1 MDISLDKPGF
11 GVVTT
16 DAEVHRSDPPRS
28 SGLSTTSSGESTRRL
43 CSKCHGRMSHL
54 FCMKCRGSECTL
66 DTRCN
71 GCISWT
77 EEEMI
82 RYVKLRKSLSSKSKR
97 SKSSPPRSIPLERDT
112 DEFNQ
117 SQLDSVQK
125 MINDSVTSMS
135 DKLMAKF
142 SSMMDH
148 FQSRQH
154 DIPLSSSSAVPGQS
168 ATRTEPASRLPTDRI
183 TCPAGHRFRKGH
195 EDTVPQED
203 ISMDETPET
212 PRHPP
217 GDAGE
222 PQELRRAPAFVRHH
236 QTGAG
241 FIPHVLDEDDDE
253 RLSEADEPQ
262 FEKSFGRLLNYV
274 QDRFPHSIPS
284 ATPREPPRCE
294 FENFFSTSENTPSAK
309 PILNLYP
316 RVNEIL
322 DSSADRAAQ
331 YARESKPLHRMLPLK
346 CRSVPVGDQPDFCL
360 ARLVNPDFS
369 RISRHKKVLRSRASS
384 MTLSDLER
392 LDQTSRSIIAG
403 QSQSFWLLSA
413 LLEQLK
419 DEGFKP
425 ADPNLFDQSITALSA
440 SLASQT
446 SLTSAMSGF
455 VTAKCRE
462 SYLAHA
468 SCPVGDS
475 VKREL
480 LVAPGTESLL
490 FNQPL
495 LEKVVSNIKEDSLI
509 SSTASLASLS
519 KAASRGRSGTSG
531 SGGSSS
537 PLDFSRPSTSGY
549 GKRSASW

>member
-1 MDISLDKPGF
+1 MDISLDRPGF

-28 SGLSTTSSGESTRRL
+28 SRSSTTSSGEATRRS
-43 CSKCHGRMSHL
+43 CSKCHGRMSSLSLDQHL
-54 FCMKCRGSECTL
+54 FCMKSRGSECTL

-71 GCISWT
+71 ECISWT

-97 SKSSPPRSIPLERDT
+97 SKSSPPRSIPQDRDT
-112 DEFNQ
+112 DQFNQ

-135 DKLMAKF
+135 DKLMANF
-142 SSMMDH
+142 SSMMDQ
-148 FQSRQH
+148 FQSRQP
-154 DIPLSSSSAVPGQS
+154 DLSYSFSSAVPGQS

-183 TCPAGHRFRKGH
+183 TCPAGRRFRKGH

-203 ISMDETPET
+203 VRVCDSMDETPET
-212 PRHPP
+212 PRHPQR
-217 GDAGE
+217 DAGE

-241 FIPHVLDEDDDE
+241 FISHSLDNEDDDE

-284 ATPREPPRCE
+284 AAPREPPRCE
-294 FENFFSTSENTPSAK
+294 FENFFSTSETTPSAK

-331 YARESKPLHRMLPLK
+331 YARESKPLHRVLPLK
-346 CRSVPVGDQPDFCL
+346 RRSVPVGDQPDFCL

-369 RISRHKKVLRSRASS
+369 RIARHKKVLRARAAS
-384 MTLSDLER
+384 MTLSDLKR
-392 LDQTSRSIIAG
+392 LDQSSRSLIAG

-413 LLEQLK
+413 VLAQLK
-419 DEGFKP
+419 DEG
-425 ADPNLFDQSITALSA
+425 
-440 SLASQT
+440 
-446 SLTSAMSGF
+446 
-455 VTAKCRE
+455 
-462 SYLAHA
+462 
-468 SCPVGDS
+468 
-475 VKREL
+475 
-480 LVAPGTESLL
+480 
-490 FNQPL
+490 
-495 LEKVVSNIKEDSLI
+495 
-509 SSTASLASLS
+509 
-519 KAASRGRSGTSG
+519 
-531 SGGSSS
+531 
-537 PLDFSRPSTSGY
+537 
-549 GKRSASW
+549 

>member
-1 MDISLDKPGF
+1 
-11 GVVTT
+11 
-16 DAEVHRSDPPRS
+16 
-28 SGLSTTSSGESTRRL
+28 
-43 CSKCHGRMSHL
+43 
-54 FCMKCRGSECTL
+54 MKCRGSECTV

-71 GCISWT
+71 KCVSWT

-82 RYVKLRKSLSSKSKR
+82 RYVKLCKSLSSKSKR
-97 SKSSPPRSIPLERDT
+97 NKSSPPRSIPPERDT
-112 DEFNQ
+112 DAFNQ
-117 SQLDSVQK
+117 SQLVSVQR

-135 DKLMAKF
+135 DKIMAKF
-142 SSMMDH
+142 SSMMDQ

-154 DIPLSSSSAVPGQS
+154 DFPLSSSSAVPGQS

-183 TCPAGHRFRKGH
+183 TCPAGRRFRKGH

-203 ISMDETPET
+203 ISVCDIMDETPET
-212 PRHPP
+212 SRHPP

-236 QTGAG
+236 QSGAG
-241 FIPHVLDEDDDE
+241 FFPHTVDEDDDE
-253 RLSEADEPQ
+253 RLLEAEEPQ
-262 FEKSFGRLLNYV
+262 FEKSFGRLLGYI

-284 ATPREPPRCE
+284 AAPREPPRCE
-294 FENFFSTSENTPSAK
+294 FENFFSTSENPPSAK

-322 DSSADRAAQ
+322 DLSADRAAQ
-331 YARESKPLHRMLPLK
+331 YARESKPLHRLLPLK
-346 CRSVPVGDQPDFCL
+346 RRSVPVGDQPDFCL

-392 LDQTSRSIIAG
+392 LDRTSRSIIAG

-413 LLEQLK
+413 LLAQLK
-419 DEGFKP
+419 DEGYRP

-455 VTAKCRE
+455 VTAKRRE
-462 SYLAHA
+462 SYLAHV

-480 LVAPGTESLL
+480 LVALGTESLL

-519 KAASRGRSGTSG
+519 KAALHGRSGAPG
-531 SGGSSS
+531 SRGSSS
-537 PLDFSRPSTSGY
+537 PLDFSRPSTSGLWE
-549 GKRSASW
+549 KVCVAMSW